1 MKSKDS
7 VKDIICFIAVCAVLV
22 FLLITQ
28 IYDNDGRTRVAVHI
42 KGEVVSP
49 GYYELKDGA
58 RLNDAIKKAGGV
70 TQKADVTK
78 VNLAMVLVDGEEI
91 YIPEKGEEAAQLITT
106 EEK

>member
-28 IYDNDGRTRVAVHI
+28 IYENDGRTRVAVHI

-58 RLNDAIKKAGGV
+58 RLNDAIKN
-70 TQKADVTK
+70 TEQKNRGLLLKKRDLMPLTFLLK
-78 VNLAMVLVDGEEI
+78 ICQKIIILF
-91 YIPEKGEEAAQLITT
+91 
-106 EEK
+106 